1 MCTAFR
7 MMLHCCTRIMV
18 RVRPDESSVPASGP
32 HVRHRAAGHR
42 YT

>member
-18 RVRPDESSVPASGP
+18 RVRPDESSVRSSRQAPCRS
-32 HVRHRAAGHR
+32 AGHR